1 MIDSPSGL
9 PAAAEGISRMKGFAM
24 GGRLQLKSQRGLQ
37 AAPEGSIDD
46 ASTRLMEHCYLPGSE
61 SALAFT

>member
-24 GGRLQLKSQRGLQ
+24 GGRLQLKSQRGPLQ
-37 AAPEGSIDD
+37 AAPEGQSR
-46 ASTRLMEHCYLPGSE
+46 TPRPG
-61 SALAFT
+61 